1 MPQHFYRR
9 NLPHMQKDARPH
21 FLTFC
26 THRRAILH
34 AWARSLTLE
43 CCVHEHDVSI
53 DLHAAVVMP
62 DHVHLIFTPLIDQER
77 SEVVALAQ
85 ITKSIKSASAHM
97 INRRLGRHGPVWQIE
112 SFDRVLRSSEQ
123 LDAKIAYLRA
133 NPVRRG
139 LVSLPEEWPWLWMPT
154 EPRIFFPQ
162 PAHNKT
168 V

>member
-9 NLPHMQKDARPH
+9 NLPHVQKDARSH

-26 THRRAILH
+26 THHRAILPE
-34 AWARSLTLE
+34 WARAITLE
-43 CCVHEHDVSI
+43 CCVHEHDAKI
-53 DLHAAVVMP
+53 DLHAVVVMP
-62 DHVHLIFTPLIDQER
+62 DHVHLIFTPLIDYQR
-77 SEVVALAQ
+77 LEVVALAQ
-85 ITKSIKSASAHM
+85 ITKSIKGASAHL
-97 INRRLGRHGPVWQIE
+97 INRRLGRTGTVWQIE

-139 LVSLPEEWPWLWMPT
+139 LVSLPEEWPWLWLPT
-154 EPRIFFPQ
+154 GPRVFLPQ
-162 PAHNKT
+162 P